1 MAITTSMIKELRD
14 ATSMGINDCKKA
26 LEETGGDFDAAIKV
40 LREKGAAIASKRAS
54 KEANEGLIAAIVT
67 NDVQNAAMIEIN
79 CETDFV
85 TRNEDFQAFVEELRQ
100 ASLNF
105 ETDQMAEGVKEQIE
119 SKMASIGEK
128 IMFRRN
134 DKWSVEGTGSI
145 TSYIHMGGK
154 VGVLLELGCEKAETV
169 SSPDYLELAK
179 DLTLHVAAA
188 APEFLQRDE
197 VPADKVSEEQDI
209 MRNQMK
215 TEDEERGKS
224 RPDEMIEKILIGKTN
239 KFFSQIC
246 FMEQGFVK
254 EDKVSITNLLAE
266 KGKELGDTLTVKRY
280 VRYQLGGA

>member
-40 LREKGAAIASKRAS
+40 LREKGAAIATKRAS
-54 KEANEGLIAAIVT
+54 KEANEGMIAASVT
-67 NDVQNAAMIEIN
+67 GDAQNAAMIEIN

-85 TRNEDFQAFVEELRQ
+85 TRNEDFQAFVEELRGE
-100 ASLNF
+100 ALNY
-105 ETDQMAEGVKEQIE
+105 ETDAMAAGVASKIE
-119 SKMASIGEK
+119 DKMASIGEK

-134 DKWSVEGTGSI
+134 VKWTVDGTGAV

-154 VGVLLELGCEKAETV
+154 VGVLVEVACEKAETIED
-169 SSPDYLELAK
+169 PIFKELAK

-188 APEFLQRDE
+188 APEYLTRDE
-197 VPADKVSEEQDI
+197 VPAELVEEEKDI
-209 MRNQMK
+209 ARKQL
-215 TEDEERGKS
+215 EGK
-224 RPDEMIEKILIGKTN
+224 PANIIDNILVGKIN
-239 KFFSQIC
+239 KYFSQIC
-246 FMEQGFVK
+246 FIEQGFVK

-280 VRYQLGGA
+280 VRYQLGGV